1 MTEKRA
7 ELLRR
12 LPTLVAL
19 ARAGVAVLGVALL
32 RDAPPAPRCSAR
44 CCSTKRS
51 RCWVRLA
58 SC

>member
-7 ELLRR
+7 ELL
-12 LPTLVAL
+12 L
-19 ARAGVAVLGVALL
+19 AAVISAHAGVAVLGVALL

>member
-7 ELLRR
+7 ELLAA
-12 LPTLVAL
+12 VISAH
-19 ARAGVAVLGVALL
+19 AGVAVLGVALL